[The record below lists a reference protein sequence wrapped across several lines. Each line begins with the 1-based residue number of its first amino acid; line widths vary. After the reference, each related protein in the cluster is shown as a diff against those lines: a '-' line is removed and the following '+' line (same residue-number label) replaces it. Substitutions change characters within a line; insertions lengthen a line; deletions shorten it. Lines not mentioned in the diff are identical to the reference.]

1 MRRVGRGRGG
11 FGMEISGRAAAAEAE
26 ALIAGGMR
34 DGVRLRQRQNNE
46 ILWIAATRLRW
57 TWTGLSQASKPT
69 DPMSTEQEPHDR
81 DGLVAS
87 AKAAV
92 LPSEQTIIENGCH
105 VIGTKVLLSS
115 SSR

>member
-46 ILWIAATRLRW
+46 VCTPTIAT
-57 TWTGLSQASKPT
+57 
-69 DPMSTEQEPHDR
+69 
-81 DGLVAS
+81 
-87 AKAAV
+87 
-92 LPSEQTIIENGCH
+92 
-105 VIGTKVLLSS
+105 
-115 SSR
+115 